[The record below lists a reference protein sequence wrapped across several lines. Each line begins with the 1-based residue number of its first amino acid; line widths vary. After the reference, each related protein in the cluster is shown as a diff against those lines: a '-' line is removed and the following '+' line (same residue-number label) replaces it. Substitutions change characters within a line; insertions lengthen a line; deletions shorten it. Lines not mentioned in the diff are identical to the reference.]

1 MTFPMAFAKYLLV
14 CMQCWSSVS
23 RFQERTEKTETTHRT
38 DDSRGRKQISF
49 VLKKRGG
56 GLPLTYYWEV
66 WMLDVA
72 SEDDILNQD

>member
-56 GLPLTYYWEV
+56 VLTLIIGRFGC
-66 WMLDVA
+66 WMSQA
-72 SEDDILNQD
+72 KTTS